1 MIATRSRL
9 RGAVFTR
16 KALAT
21 ALALGLASGAMGA
34 SSAMAAAP
42 AYSKEFVA
50 VAGPIQ
56 QGIEKA
62 KKSPDAATLADLKKQ
77 FDAAAAAAKTPDD
90 KFAVGNFGIQIG
102 GLTQDQTYQRKGV
115 ALMLESGKASPD
127 LLPRLHFYAG
137 NFAYEAKDFL
147 AARTELQAAI
157 TAGYPDIEAQ
167 VLLAETYFLQKQDK
181 EGLPILLKAIDAG
194 SAGGKLAPE
203 SWYRRALGAAYT
215 TTDYQSAVTTAN
227 KLVRAYPTKQ
237 NWSAAIAVLRDLGK
251 LPSQDTIDLMRLM
264 DRTDSF
270 AEERDYAEF
279 VQNADARRNP
289 GEVKAV
295 IERGVAA
302 KQVDATKVFFA
313 ENLRIASGRVAA
325 DRASLPGLEKDAR
338 APSASAIAV
347 AGAGDAFLS
356 YHEGAKAAELY
367 KLALT
372 KAGVDKPV
380 VYTRLGIALV
390 DAGDY
395 AGAKAA
401 FAQVEGVRQG
411 MAMLWATYADEKAG
425 AK

>member
-1 MIATRSRL
+1 MTANRSRL

-21 ALALGLASGAMGA
+21 ALALGLASGAVGA
-34 SSAMAAAP
+34 TGAMAAP

-56 QGIEKA
+56 TAIEKA
-62 KKSPDAATLADLKKQ
+62 RKTPDAATLADLKKQ
-77 FDAAAAAAKTPDD
+77 FDTVAAAAKTPDD

-102 GLTQDQTYQRKGV
+102 GLTQDQTYQQKGV
-115 ALMLESGKASPD
+115 ALMLESGKAPAD
-127 LLPRLHFYAG
+127 LLPRLHFYAA
-137 NFAYEAKDFL
+137 NFAYEAKDFP

-157 TAGYPDIEAQ
+157 AAGYSDPEAQ
-167 VLLAETYFLQKQDK
+167 VLLAETYFQQKQEKD
-181 EGLPILLKAIDAG
+181 GLPILIKAIDAG

-203 SWYRRALGAAYT
+203 GWYRRALGAAYT
-215 TTDYQSAVTTAN
+215 TTDYQAAVTTAN

-270 AEERDYAEF
+270 AEERDYGEF

-302 KQVDATKVFFA
+302 GKVDATKVFFA
-313 ENLRIASGRVAA
+313 ENLRIASARVAA

-338 APSASAIAV
+338 AGNATAISV

-356 YHEGAKAAELY
+356 YREGAKAADLY

-372 KAGVDKPV
+372 KPGVDKPV

-411 MAMLWATYADEKAG
+411 MALLWTSYADQKAAG
-425 AK
+425 K